1 MMDKLTPKETSKGAE
16 EIVLTQIKQDFIT
29 PANAIFDYVDMV
41 EKSLNEA
48 DLQSDDEIEQIKSSC
63 SKLIDQYEVAF
74 VQNTGANADSFKKSP
89 EEYSE
94 LRHNLRTP
102 LNAIIGYSEI
112 LMEDYEDDLEESTLE
127 DFQQIINLARET
139 ETAIE
144 NFVDY
149 IRGESID
156 SKNDNSSNQL
166 ESAEALFKSLGDIEY
181 SITLGDEI
189 KESDILIVD
198 DNVTNCEVLQR
209 RLSMQGLNCRTA
221 YDGNTAIAEV
231 FKKTPDLILLD
242 VILPDINGLE
252 LLKTFR
258 KEHNAESL
266 PVIMVSAF
274 NDVDSISKCIQL
286 GAQDYLPKPIN
297 GTILLAKVV
306 AALERKFWREREK
319 ELVNKLHI
327 QATTDQL
334 TGIYNRR
341 VIFEALDEAM
351 DNSKQS
357 KDRQFATIMFD
368 IDFFKQVND
377 NYGHAGGDA
386 VLISFAQLLQT
397 EISSPNIVGRIGGE
411 EFLAILYLDPDQA
424 KEFCIKLIKKI
435 NSNVVNFD
443 GKDIKVSSSG
453 GVAFSTETET
463 SADLTNKA
471 DERLYEAKKDGRNR
485 FKLIDSEL
493 VGD

>member
-1 MMDKLTPKETSKGAE
+1 
-16 EIVLTQIKQDFIT
+16 
-29 PANAIFDYVDMV
+29 
-41 EKSLNEA
+41 
-48 DLQSDDEIEQIKSSC
+48 
-63 SKLIDQYEVAF
+63 
-74 VQNTGANADSFKKSP
+74 
-89 EEYSE
+89 
-94 LRHNLRTP
+94 
-102 LNAIIGYSEI
+102 
-112 LMEDYEDDLEESTLE
+112 
-127 DFQQIINLARET
+127 
-139 ETAIE
+139 
-144 NFVDY
+144 
-149 IRGESID
+149 
-156 SKNDNSSNQL
+156 
-166 ESAEALFKSLGDIEY
+166 
-181 SITLGDEI
+181 
-189 KESDILIVD
+189 
-198 DNVTNCEVLQR
+198 
-209 RLSMQGLNCRTA
+209 MQGLTCRTA

-258 KEHNAESL
+258 KEHNSESL

-424 KEFCIKLIKKI
+424 KEFCTKLIKKI

-443 GKDIKVSSSG
+443 GTDIKVSSSG

>member
-1 MMDKLTPKETSKGAE
+1 
-16 EIVLTQIKQDFIT
+16 
-29 PANAIFDYVDMV
+29 
-41 EKSLNEA
+41 
-48 DLQSDDEIEQIKSSC
+48 
-63 SKLIDQYEVAF
+63 
-74 VQNTGANADSFKKSP
+74 
-89 EEYSE
+89 
-94 LRHNLRTP
+94 
-102 LNAIIGYSEI
+102 
-112 LMEDYEDDLEESTLE
+112 MEDYEDDLEEGTLE

-144 NFVDY
+144 KFVDY
-149 IRGESID
+149 IRGEAID
-156 SKNDNSSNQL
+156 PKNDNSSNQL

-198 DNVTNCEVLQR
+198 DNITNCEVLQR
-209 RLSMQGLNCRTA
+209 RLSMQGLSCRTA
-221 YDGNTAIAEV
+221 YDGNTAITEV

-258 KEHNAESL
+258 KEHNSESL

-351 DNSKQS
+351 DNSKQAN
-357 KDRQFATIMFD
+357 DREFTTIMFD

-424 KEFCIKLIKKI
+424 KEFCTKLIKKI
-435 NSNVVNFD
+435 NDNVVNFE
-443 GKDIKVSSSG
+443 GTDIKVSSSG

-471 DERLYEAKKDGRNR
+471 DERLYEAKKNGRNR

>member
-1 MMDKLTPKETSKGAE
+1 MDKLTPKETSKGAE
-16 EIVLTQIKQDFIT
+16 EILLTQIKQDFIT

-41 EKSLNEA
+41 EKVLNDA

-74 VQNTGANADSFKKSP
+74 VQNTGANADSSKKSA

-112 LMEDYEDDLEESTLE
+112 LMEDYENDLEESTLE
-127 DFQQIINLARET
+127 DFQQIINLARDT
-139 ETAIE
+139 EKAIE

-149 IRGESID
+149 IRGEAID
-156 SKNDNSSNQL
+156 QKNDNSSNQL

-209 RLSMQGLNCRTA
+209 RLSMQGLTCRTA

-258 KEHNAESL
+258 KEHNSESL

-306 AALERKFWREREK
+306 ASLERKFWREREK
-319 ELVNKLHI
+319 ELVDKLHI

-377 NYGHAGGDA
+377 SYGHAGGDA
-386 VLISFAQLLQT
+386 VLISFAKLLQT

-424 KEFCIKLIKKI
+424 KEFCTKLIKKI
-435 NSNVVNFD
+435 NNNVVNFE
-443 GKDIKVSSSG
+443 GTDIKISSSG

>member
-1 MMDKLTPKETSKGAE
+1 MDKLTPKETSKGAE
-16 EIVLTQIKQDFIT
+16 EILLTQIKQDFIT

-41 EKSLNEA
+41 EKVLNDA

-74 VQNTGANADSFKKSP
+74 VQNTGVNADSSKKSA

-139 ETAIE
+139 EKAIE

-149 IRGESID
+149 IRGEAID
-156 SKNDNSSNQL
+156 QKNDNSSNQL

-209 RLSMQGLNCRTA
+209 RLSMQGLTCRTA

-258 KEHNAESL
+258 KEHNSESL

-306 AALERKFWREREK
+306 ASLERKFWREREK
-319 ELVNKLHI
+319 ELVDKLHI

-377 NYGHAGGDA
+377 SYGHAGGDA
-386 VLISFAQLLQT
+386 VLISFAKLLQT

-424 KEFCIKLIKKI
+424 KEFCTKLIKKI
-435 NSNVVNFD
+435 NNNVVNFE
-443 GKDIKVSSSG
+443 GTDIKISSSG

>member
-1 MMDKLTPKETSKGAE
+1 MDKLTPKETSKGAE

-41 EKSLNEA
+41 EKILNDAE
-48 DLQSDDEIEQIKSSC
+48 LKSDDEIEQIKSSC

-74 VQNTGANADSFKKSP
+74 VQNTGANADSSKKSA

-112 LMEDYEDDLEESTLE
+112 LMEDYEDDLEETTLE

-156 SKNDNSSNQL
+156 PKNNNSSNQL

-181 SITLGDEI
+181 SISLGDEI

-198 DNVTNCEVLQR
+198 DNITNCEVLQR
-209 RLSMQGLNCRTA
+209 RLSMQGLTCRTA

-258 KEHNAESL
+258 KEHNSESL

-334 TGIYNRR
+334 TGIFNRR

-351 DNSKQS
+351 ENSKQS

-411 EFLAILYLDPDQA
+411 EFLAILYHSPDEA
-424 KEFCIKLIKKI
+424 KEFCTKLIIKI
-435 NSNVVNFD
+435 NNNVVSFE

-471 DERLYEAKKDGRNR
+471 DERLYEAKKNGRNR
-485 FKLIDSEL
+485 FKLIESEL

>member
-1 MMDKLTPKETSKGAE
+1 MDKLTPKETSKGAE
-16 EIVLTQIKQDFIT
+16 EIVLTQIKQNFIT

-41 EKSLNEA
+41 EKVLNEA
-48 DLQSDDEIEQIKSSC
+48 ELQSDDEIDQIKSSC

-74 VQNTGANADSFKKSP
+74 VQNTGVNADSSKKSP

-149 IRGESID
+149 IRGD
-156 SKNDNSSNQL
+156 ALDPNNDNSSNQL

-181 SITLGDEI
+181 SITLNDEI

-209 RLSMQGLNCRTA
+209 RLSMQGLSCRTA
-221 YDGNTAIAEV
+221 YDGNTAITEV

-252 LLKTFR
+252 LLKNFR
-258 KEHNAESL
+258 KEHNSESL

-351 DNSKQS
+351 ENSRQS
-357 KDRQFATIMFD
+357 QDRQFATIMFD

-424 KEFCIKLIKKI
+424 KEFCTKLIKKI
-435 NSNVVNFD
+435 NNNVVNFD
-443 GKDIKVSSSG
+443 GTDIKVSSSG

-485 FKLIDSEL
+485 FKLIDTEL

>member
-1 MMDKLTPKETSKGAE
+1 MDKLTPKETSKGAE

-41 EKSLNEA
+41 EKILTDAELESE
-48 DLQSDDEIEQIKSSC
+48 DEIEQIKSSC

-74 VQNTGANADSFKKSP
+74 VQNTGVNADSSKKSA

-112 LMEDYEDDLEESTLE
+112 LMEDYEDDLEEGTLE

-156 SKNDNSSNQL
+156 PKDDNSSNQL
-166 ESAEALFKSLGDIEY
+166 ETAEALFKSLGDIEY

-209 RLSMQGLNCRTA
+209 RLSMQGLSCRTA
-221 YDGNTAIAEV
+221 YDGNTAISEV
-231 FKKTPDLILLD
+231 FNKTPDLILLD

-319 ELVNKLHI
+319 ELVDKLHI

-351 DNSKQS
+351 ENSKQS

-386 VLISFAQLLQT
+386 VLISFAQLLQS

-411 EFLAILYLDPDQA
+411 EFLAILYLSPEEA
-424 KEFCIKLIKKI
+424 KEFCAKLIKKI
-435 NSNVVNFD
+435 NNNIVNFE
-443 GKDIKVSSSG
+443 GTDIKVSSSG

-471 DERLYEAKKDGRNR
+471 DERLYDAKKDGRNR

>member
-1 MMDKLTPKETSKGAE
+1 MDKLTPKETSKGAE

-41 EKSLNEA
+41 EKVLDDA
-48 DLQSDDEIEQIKSSC
+48 DLQSEDEIEQIKSSC

-74 VQNTGANADSFKKSP
+74 VQNTGVNADSSKKSP

-112 LMEDYEDDLEESTLE
+112 LMEDYEDDLEENTLE

-149 IRGESID
+149 IRGEAID
-156 SKNDNSSNQL
+156 PKNNNSSNQL

-209 RLSMQGLNCRTA
+209 RLSMQGLSCRTA

-258 KEHNAESL
+258 KEHNSESL

-386 VLISFAQLLQT
+386 VLISFAQLLQA

-411 EFLAILYLDPDQA
+411 EFLAILYLDHDQA
-424 KEFCIKLIKKI
+424 KEFCSKLIKKI
-435 NSNVVNFD
+435 NDNIVNFE
-443 GKDIKVSSSG
+443 GTDIKVSSSG

>member
-1 MMDKLTPKETSKGAE
+1 MRLSKLNHP
-16 EIVLTQIKQDFIT
+16 
-29 PANAIFDYVDMV
+29 
-41 EKSLNEA
+41 
-48 DLQSDDEIEQIKSSC
+48 C

-74 VQNTGANADSFKKSP
+74 VQNTGANADSSKKSP

-112 LMEDYEDDLEESTLE
+112 LMEDYEDDLDESTLE

-149 IRGESID
+149 IRGEAID
-156 SKNDNSSNQL
+156 PKNDSSSNQL

-209 RLSMQGLNCRTA
+209 RLSMQGLSCRTA
-221 YDGNTAIAEV
+221 YDGNTAITEV

-258 KEHNAESL
+258 KEHNSESL

-297 GTILLAKVV
+297 GTILLAKGCSS
-306 AALERKFWREREK
+306 FREK
-319 ELVNKLHI
+319 
-327 QATTDQL
+327 
-334 TGIYNRR
+334 
-341 VIFEALDEAM
+341 
-351 DNSKQS
+351 
-357 KDRQFATIMFD
+357 
-368 IDFFKQVND
+368 
-377 NYGHAGGDA
+377 
-386 VLISFAQLLQT
+386 VLA
-397 EISSPNIVGRIGGE
+397 
-411 EFLAILYLDPDQA
+411 
-424 KEFCIKLIKKI
+424 
-435 NSNVVNFD
+435 
-443 GKDIKVSSSG
+443 
-453 GVAFSTETET
+453 
-463 SADLTNKA
+463 
-471 DERLYEAKKDGRNR
+471 
-485 FKLIDSEL
+485 
-493 VGD
+493 

>member
-1 MMDKLTPKETSKGAE
+1 MDKLTPKETSKGAE
-16 EIVLTQIKQDFIT
+16 EILLTQIKQDFIT

-41 EKSLNEA
+41 EKVLNDA

-74 VQNTGANADSFKKSP
+74 VQNTGVNADSSKKSA

-112 LMEDYEDDLEESTLE
+112 LMEDYEDNLEESTLE

-139 ETAIE
+139 EKAIE

-149 IRGESID
+149 IRGEAID
-156 SKNDNSSNQL
+156 QKNDNSSNQL

-189 KESDILIVD
+189 KESDILIID

-209 RLSMQGLNCRTA
+209 RLSMQGLTCRTA

-258 KEHNAESL
+258 KEHNSESL

-306 AALERKFWREREK
+306 ASLERKFWREREK
-319 ELVNKLHI
+319 ELVDKLHI

-377 NYGHAGGDA
+377 SYGHAGGDA
-386 VLISFAQLLQT
+386 VLISFAKLLQT

-424 KEFCIKLIKKI
+424 KEFCTKLIKKI
-435 NSNVVNFD
+435 NNNVVNFE
-443 GKDIKVSSSG
+443 GTDIKISSSG

>member
-1 MMDKLTPKETSKGAE
+1 MDKLTPKEASKGAE

-41 EKSLNEA
+41 EKVLNEA
-48 DLQSDDEIEQIKSSC
+48 ELKFDDEIEQIKSSC

-74 VQNTGANADSFKKSP
+74 FQNTGANADSSKKSP

-112 LMEDYEDDLEESTLE
+112 LMEDYEDDLEEGTLE

-156 SKNDNSSNQL
+156 QKNGNSSNQL

-209 RLSMQGLNCRTA
+209 RLSMQGLACRTA
-221 YDGNTAIAEV
+221 YDGNTAVTEV

-258 KEHNAESL
+258 KEHNSESL

-351 DNSKQS
+351 ENSKKS

-411 EFLAILYLDPDQA
+411 EFLAILYLSLDEA
-424 KEFCIKLIKKI
+424 IEFCTKLIKKI
-435 NSNVVNFD
+435 NNNVVSFE
-443 GKDIKVSSSG
+443 GKDIKISSSG

-471 DERLYEAKKDGRNR
+471 DERLYEAKKNGRNR

-493 VGD
+493 IGD

>member
-1 MMDKLTPKETSKGAE
+1 MDKLTPKETSKGAE

-29 PANAIFDYVDMV
+29 PANAIFDYIDMV
-41 EKSLNEA
+41 EKVLNDEE
-48 DLQSDDEIEQIKSSC
+48 LESTDEIEQIKSSC
-63 SKLIDQYEVAF
+63 SKLIDQYDVAF
-74 VQNTGANADSFKKSP
+74 VQNTGANADSSK
-89 EEYSE
+89 
-94 LRHNLRTP
+94 RTP

-112 LMEDYEDDLEESTLE
+112 LMEDYEDDLDEGTLQ

-149 IRGESID
+149 IRGEAVDIED
-156 SKNDNSSNQL
+156 DNNSNQL

-181 SITLGDEI
+181 SISLDDEI

-198 DNVTNCEVLQR
+198 DNITNCEVLQR
-209 RLSMQGLNCRTA
+209 RLSMQGLSCRTA
-221 YDGNTAIAEV
+221 YDGNSAIAEV
-231 FKKTPDLILLD
+231 FNKTPDLILLD

-351 DNSKQS
+351 ENSQQS

-386 VLISFAQLLQT
+386 VLVSFAQLLQT

-411 EFLAILYLDPDQA
+411 EFLAILYLSPDEA
-424 KEFCIKLIKKI
+424 KEFCVKLIHKI
-435 NSNVVNFD
+435 NNNLVDFE
-443 GKDIKVSSSG
+443 GTEIKISSSG

-471 DERLYEAKKDGRNR
+471 DERLYEAKKNGRNR
-485 FKLIDSEL
+485 FTLHDSEL
-493 VGD
+493 VGE

>member
-1 MMDKLTPKETSKGAE
+1 MDKLTPKETSKGAE

-41 EKSLNEA
+41 EKVLDDA

-63 SKLIDQYEVAF
+63 SKLIEQYEVAF
-74 VQNTGANADSFKKSP
+74 VQNTGANADSSKKSP

-112 LMEDYEDDLEESTLE
+112 LMEDYEDDLEDGTLE

-149 IRGESID
+149 IRGEAID
-156 SKNDNSSNQL
+156 PKNDHSSNQL

-198 DNVTNCEVLQR
+198 DNITNCEVLQR
-209 RLSMQGLNCRTA
+209 RLSMQGLTCRTA
-221 YDGNTAIAEV
+221 YDGNTAITEV

-258 KEHNAESL
+258 KEHNSESL

-386 VLISFAQLLQT
+386 VLISFAQLLET

-411 EFLAILYLDPDQA
+411 EFLAILYLSPDEA
-424 KEFCIKLIKKI
+424 KEFCTKLIKKI
-435 NSNVVNFD
+435 NNNIVNFD
-443 GKDIKVSSSG
+443 GTDIKVSSSG

>member
-1 MMDKLTPKETSKGAE
+1 
-16 EIVLTQIKQDFIT
+16 
-29 PANAIFDYVDMV
+29 
-41 EKSLNEA
+41 
-48 DLQSDDEIEQIKSSC
+48 
-63 SKLIDQYEVAF
+63 
-74 VQNTGANADSFKKSP
+74 VQNTGANADSSKKSP

-112 LMEDYEDDLEESTLE
+112 LMEDYEDDLEEGTLE

-144 NFVDY
+144 KFVDY
-149 IRGESID
+149 IRGEAID
-156 SKNDNSSNQL
+156 PKNDNSSNQL

-198 DNVTNCEVLQR
+198 DNITNCEVLQR
-209 RLSMQGLNCRTA
+209 RLSMQGLSCRTA
-221 YDGNTAIAEV
+221 YDGNTAITEV

-258 KEHNAESL
+258 KEHNSESL

-351 DNSKQS
+351 DNSKQAN
-357 KDRQFATIMFD
+357 DREFTTIMFD

-424 KEFCIKLIKKI
+424 KEFCTKLIKKI
-435 NSNVVNFD
+435 NDNVVNFE
-443 GKDIKVSSSG
+443 GTDIKVSSSG

-471 DERLYEAKKDGRNR
+471 DERLYEAKKNGRNR

>member
-1 MMDKLTPKETSKGAE
+1 MDKLTPKETSKGAE
-16 EIVLTQIKQDFIT
+16 EIVLTQIKQNFIT

-41 EKSLNEA
+41 EKVLNEA
-48 DLQSDDEIEQIKSSC
+48 ELQSDDEIDQIKSSC

-74 VQNTGANADSFKKSP
+74 VQNTGVNADSSKKSP

-149 IRGESID
+149 IRGEALD
-156 SKNDNSSNQL
+156 PNNDNSSNQL

-181 SITLGDEI
+181 SITLNDEI

-209 RLSMQGLNCRTA
+209 RLSMQGLSCRTA
-221 YDGNTAIAEV
+221 YDGNTAITEV

-252 LLKTFR
+252 LLKNFR
-258 KEHNAESL
+258 KEHNSESL

-351 DNSKQS
+351 ENSRQS
-357 KDRQFATIMFD
+357 QDRQFATIMFD

-411 EFLAILYLDPDQA
+411 EFLAILYFDPDQA
-424 KEFCIKLIKKI
+424 KEFCTKLIKKI
-435 NSNVVNFD
+435 NNNVVNFD
-443 GKDIKVSSSG
+443 GTDIKVSSSG

-485 FKLIDSEL
+485 FKLIDTEL

>member
-1 MMDKLTPKETSKGAE
+1 MDKLTPKETSKGAE

-41 EKSLNEA
+41 EKVLIEA

-74 VQNTGANADSFKKSP
+74 VQNTGANADSSKKSP

-112 LMEDYEDDLEESTLE
+112 LMEDYEDDLEESTIE

-149 IRGESID
+149 IRGEAID
-156 SKNDNSSNQL
+156 PNNDNSSNQL

-181 SITLGDEI
+181 SITLDDDI

-209 RLSMQGLNCRTA
+209 RLSMQGLSCRTA
-221 YDGNTAIAEV
+221 YDGNTAITEV

-258 KEHNAESL
+258 KEHSSESL

-319 ELVNKLHI
+319 ELVDKLHI

-341 VIFEALDEAM
+341 VIFEALDDAM
-351 DNSKQS
+351 ENSKQS

-386 VLISFAQLLQT
+386 VLISFAQLLQA

-411 EFLAILYLDPDQA
+411 EFLAILYLDHDQA
-424 KEFCIKLIKKI
+424 KEFCTKLIKKI
-435 NSNVVNFD
+435 NNNVVNFE
-443 GKDIKVSSSG
+443 GTDIKVSSSG

>member
-1 MMDKLTPKETSKGAE
+1 MDKLTPKETSKGAE

-41 EKSLNEA
+41 EKILTDAELESE
-48 DLQSDDEIEQIKSSC
+48 DEIEQIKSSC

-74 VQNTGANADSFKKSP
+74 VQNTGVNADSSKKSA

-112 LMEDYEDDLEESTLE
+112 LMEDYEDDLEEGTLE

-156 SKNDNSSNQL
+156 PKDDNSSNQL
-166 ESAEALFKSLGDIEY
+166 ETAEALFKSLGDIEY

-209 RLSMQGLNCRTA
+209 RLSMQGLSCRTA
-221 YDGNTAIAEV
+221 YDGNTAISEV

-319 ELVNKLHI
+319 ELVDKLHI

-351 DNSKQS
+351 ENSKQS

-386 VLISFAQLLQT
+386 VLISFAQLLQS

-411 EFLAILYLDPDQA
+411 EFLAILYLSPDEA
-424 KEFCIKLIKKI
+424 KEFCAKLIKKI
-435 NSNVVNFD
+435 NNNIVNFE
-443 GKDIKVSSSG
+443 GTDIKVSSSG

-471 DERLYEAKKDGRNR
+471 DERLYDAKKDGRNR

>member
-1 MMDKLTPKETSKGAE
+1 
-16 EIVLTQIKQDFIT
+16 
-29 PANAIFDYVDMV
+29 
-41 EKSLNEA
+41 
-48 DLQSDDEIEQIKSSC
+48 
-63 SKLIDQYEVAF
+63 
-74 VQNTGANADSFKKSP
+74 
-89 EEYSE
+89 
-94 LRHNLRTP
+94 
-102 LNAIIGYSEI
+102 
-112 LMEDYEDDLEESTLE
+112 MEDYEDDLEETTLE

-149 IRGESID
+149 IRGEALD
-156 SKNDNSSNQL
+156 PNNDNSSNQL

-181 SITLGDEI
+181 SITLNDEI

-209 RLSMQGLNCRTA
+209 RLSMQGLSCRTA
-221 YDGNTAIAEV
+221 YDGNTAITEV

-252 LLKTFR
+252 LLKNFR
-258 KEHNAESL
+258 KEHNSESL

-351 DNSKQS
+351 ENSRQS
-357 KDRQFATIMFD
+357 QDRQFATIMFD

-424 KEFCIKLIKKI
+424 KEFCTKLIKKI
-435 NSNVVNFD
+435 NNNVVNFD
-443 GKDIKVSSSG
+443 GTDIKVSSSG

-485 FKLIDSEL
+485 FKLIDTEL

>member
-1 MMDKLTPKETSKGAE
+1 MDKLTPKETSKGAE

-41 EKSLNEA
+41 EKVLDDA
-48 DLQSDDEIEQIKSSC
+48 DLQSEDEIEQIKSSC

-74 VQNTGANADSFKKSP
+74 VQNTGANADSSKKSP

-144 NFVDY
+144 KFVDY

-156 SKNDNSSNQL
+156 PKNDNSSNQL

-209 RLSMQGLNCRTA
+209 RLSMQGLSCRTA
-221 YDGNTAIAEV
+221 YDGNTAITEV

-252 LLKTFR
+252 LLKSFR
-258 KEHNAESL
+258 KEHNSESL

-351 DNSKQS
+351 ENSKQS

-424 KEFCIKLIKKI
+424 KEFCTKLIKKI
-435 NSNVVNFD
+435 NNNIVNFD
-443 GKDIKVSSSG
+443 GTDIKVSSSG

>member
-1 MMDKLTPKETSKGAE
+1 MDKLTPKETSKGAE
-16 EIVLTQIKQDFIT
+16 EIVLTQIKQVFIT

-41 EKSLNEA
+41 EKVLDDA

-63 SKLIDQYEVAF
+63 SKLIEQYEVAF
-74 VQNTGANADSFKKSP
+74 VQNTGANADSSKKSP

-112 LMEDYEDDLEESTLE
+112 LMEDYEDDLEDGTLE

-149 IRGESID
+149 IRGEAID
-156 SKNDNSSNQL
+156 PKNDNSSNQL

-198 DNVTNCEVLQR
+198 DNITNCEVLQR
-209 RLSMQGLNCRTA
+209 RLSMQGLSCRTA

-258 KEHNAESL
+258 KEHNSESL

-386 VLISFAQLLQT
+386 VLISFAQLLEN

-411 EFLAILYLDPDQA
+411 EFLAILYLSPDEA
-424 KEFCIKLIKKI
+424 KEFCTKLIKKI
-435 NSNVVNFD
+435 NNNIVNFD
-443 GKDIKVSSSG
+443 GTDIKVSSSG